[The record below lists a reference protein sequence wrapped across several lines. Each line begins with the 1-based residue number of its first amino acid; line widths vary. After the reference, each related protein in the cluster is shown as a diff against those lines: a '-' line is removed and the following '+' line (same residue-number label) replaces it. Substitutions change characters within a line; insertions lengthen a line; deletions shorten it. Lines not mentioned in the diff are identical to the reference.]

1 MTGKGGIVV
10 VMLCGLLGTWG
21 CADDQYRRTKV
32 GAVIGG
38 AAGAGIGAIIDK
50 KNRGRGAAIG
60 GAIGVLTGGGVGYY
74 MDRQQREI
82 EAQLA
87 KEMQDH
93 AIEVKRLE
101 DDTLQL
107 NLRSE
112 ATFDVNSAVV
122 KPGFQESLAKVG
134 AILSQYDSTVVHVIG
149 HTDDT
154 GASNYNQRLSERRA
168 DAVSRQL
175 GNQGVI
181 QERLLVIGRGE
192 QEPIASNV
200 SLKGRSVNRRVELY
214 LKPVVEGKEDW
225 AYQAPVRNY

>member
-1 MTGKGGIVV
+1 MTGKIGIVV
-10 VMLCGLLGTWG
+10 VTFCGMLGTWG
-21 CADDQYRRTKV
+21 CADDPYRQTKT

-50 KNRGRGAAIG
+50 KHRGRGAAIG

-101 DDTLQL
+101 DNTLQL

-112 ATFDVNSAVV
+112 ATFDVNSAAV
-122 KPGFQESLAKVG
+122 KPGFQDSLAKVG
-134 AILSQYDSTVVHVIG
+134 TILSKYDSTVVHVIG
-149 HTDDT
+149 HTDNTGGDT
-154 GASNYNQRLSERRA
+154 YNQQLSEKRA
-168 DAVSRQL
+168 DAVADHLHHQEVKL
-175 GNQGVI
+175 
-181 QERLLVIGRGE
+181 ERLLASGRGE
-192 QEPIASNV
+192 LDPISNNDTTE
-200 SLKGRSVNRRVELY
+200 GRRVNRRVELF

-225 AYQAPVRNY
+225 AYQPPTR

>member
-1 MTGKGGIVV
+1 MTGKSGIVAGI
-10 VMLCGLLGTWG
+10 LCGLLGTWG
-21 CADDQYRRTKV
+21 CADDPYRQTKT

-38 AAGAGIGAIIDK
+38 VAGAGLGAIIDK
-50 KNRGRGAAIG
+50 KHRGRGAAIG
-60 GAIGVLTGGGVGYY
+60 GAIGVLAGGGVGYY

-112 ATFDVNSAVV
+112 ATFDVNSAAV
-122 KPGFQESLAKVG
+122 KPGFQQSLAKVG
-134 AILSQYDSTVVHVIG
+134 TILSKYDSTVVHVIG

-154 GASNYNQRLSERRA
+154 GADDYNQRLSERRA
-168 DAVSRQL
+168 DAVSGQL
-175 GNQGVI
+175 HKQGVVH
-181 QERLLVIGRGE
+181 ERLLVVGRGE

-200 SLKGRSVNRRVELY
+200 SWEGRSVNRRVELY

-225 AYQAPVRNY
+225 AYQPPRRH

>member
-1 MTGKGGIVV
+1 MIGKGGIVV
-10 VMLCGLLGTWG
+10 VTLCGLLGTWG
-21 CADDQYRRTKV
+21 CADDPYRRTKT
-32 GAVIGG
+32 GALIGG
-38 AAGAGIGAIIDK
+38 ATGAGLGAIIDK
-50 KNRGRGAAIG
+50 KHRGRGAAIG
-60 GAIGVLTGGGVGYY
+60 GAIGVLAGGGVGYY

-101 DDTLQL
+101 DNTLQL

-122 KPGFQESLAKVG
+122 KPGFQQSLAKVG
-134 AILSQYDSTVVHVIG
+134 TILSNYDSTVVHVIG

-154 GASNYNQRLSERRA
+154 GANDYNQRLSERRA
-168 DAVSRQL
+168 DAVSGQL
-175 GNQGVI
+175 HKQGVI

-200 SLKGRSVNRRVELY
+200 LWEGRSVNRRVELY

-225 AYQAPVRNY
+225 AYQPPTR

>member
-1 MTGKGGIVV
+1 MIGKGGIVV
-10 VMLCGLLGTWG
+10 VTLCGLLGTWG
-21 CADDQYRRTKV
+21 CADDPYRRTKT

-60 GAIGVLTGGGVGYY
+60 GAIGVLAGGGVGYY

-93 AIEVKRLE
+93 SIEVKRLE
-101 DDTLQL
+101 DNTLQL

-112 ATFDVNSAVV
+112 ATFDVNSAAV
-122 KPGFQESLAKVG
+122 KPGFQESLSKVG
-134 AILSQYDSTVVHVIG
+134 TILSKYNSTVVHVIG

-154 GASNYNQRLSERRA
+154 GAHDYNQRLSERRA

-175 GNQGVI
+175 GHQGVI
-181 QERLLVIGRGE
+181 PERLLVIGRGE

-225 AYQAPVRNY
+225 AYQAPVRN